1 MRIIGGRLGGRILP
15 FPKHFSSRATTD
27 VAKEALFNIL
37 DNVWDYRGLYVLDL
51 FAGTGNISYEFTSRG
66 CERVVAV
73 EHIGKNAAF
82 IRDTARDFEMQELQV
97 LKTDALKYITNA
109 PESYDLV
116 FADPPYDAEF
126 VATLPNRILES
137 HLMAPNAWFVLEHSK
152 FHAFGDHPWLFDQR
166 KYGHVFFSFFRKNTD

>member
-37 DNVWDYRGLYVLDL
+37 DNAWDYKGMYVLDL
-51 FAGTGNISYEFTSRG
+51 FAGTGNISYEYASRG

-73 EHIGKNAAF
+73 EHHAKNAGF
-82 IRDTARDFEMQELQV
+82 IRNTAKAFGMDELQV
-97 LKTDALKYITNA
+97 LKTDALKYIANA
-109 PESYDLV
+109 PEAYDLV

-137 HLMAPNAWFVLEHSK
+137 KLLAKNAWFVLEHSK
-152 FHAFGDHPWLFDQR
+152 FHNFGNHPDLFDQR
-166 KYGHVFFSFFRKNTD
+166 KYGHVFFSFFKKDKG